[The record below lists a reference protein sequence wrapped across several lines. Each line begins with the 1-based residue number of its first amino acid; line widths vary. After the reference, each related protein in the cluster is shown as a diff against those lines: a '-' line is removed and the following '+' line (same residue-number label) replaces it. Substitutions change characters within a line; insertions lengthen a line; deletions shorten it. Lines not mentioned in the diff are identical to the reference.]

1 MLFMNLR
8 HRKLSKR
15 LRMTSPNGTHRVLPN
30 HRPLVKPKR
39 ADIGMATIG
48 IKHNCL
54 HFKEKNYRIVT
65 EKPDI
70 TEEEFYASFGLKPPP
85 EGFYYRVHADN
96 TTVLDE
102 NGKPRLFSYYE
113 PIFNVFT
120 RIDFAP
126 TPEQYAHYQK
136 LVSELEAA
144 YENKDDAEYARITA
158 KIEAFKAS
166 AQGEIPDFT
175 YSVIAPTSLYETEA
189 YQNEIRRR
197 AKEMRAKLYEE
208 WGLGHLPAY

>member
-1 MLFMNLR
+1 MRRKMYWGIAVFIVILFTVGVFLLTQRNVDMEPDVVYEPPSPEVIQKIKDDIAERNAQGAAKPPPPGETETSGYWHGDHWHKTQLPPLQGK
-8 HRKLSKR
+8 KLSN
-15 LRMTSPNGTHRVLPN
+15 SP
-30 HRPLVKPKR
+30 
-39 ADIGMATIG
+39 
-48 IKHNCL
+48 
-54 HFKEKNYRIVT
+54 

-136 LVSELEAA
+136 LVSEQRLH
-144 YENKDDAEYARITA
+144 
-158 KIEAFKAS
+158 
-166 AQGEIPDFT
+166 
-175 YSVIAPTSLYETEA
+175 
-189 YQNEIRRR
+189 
-197 AKEMRAKLYEE
+197 MRTRMTRNTHVLPLKLRHSKHQHKVKF
-208 WGLGHLPAY
+208 LILHILL